1 MVRVLTSSRCLPA
14 TLLRE
19 RAARLIRRA
28 YRFRV
33 TKAAVAAEELIYC
46 PYLSFRFTNPNLA
59 REPMAY
65 DVLIDA
71 ILGHC
76 GFLRWFPRLEEREVE
91 EGRLLGRVIDPV
103 QAEQTARAWVEN
115 YILRKQSLRVRE
127 IKTDLVGVQEFY
139 YPYWVTYL
147 RKGKD
152 LVLLALDSQTGKRG
166 DARLEKAI
174 EMGIA
179 RDEWLHE
186 QAASATGQEVRGPA
200 QFPHPS
206 DAVPGGDRCK
216 GEGC

>member
-1 MVRVLTSSRCLPA
+1 MTDQERREGRRVRVLTSGRCLPVR
-14 TLLRE
+14 LLRNS
-19 RAARLIRRA
+19 AARLIRRNW
-28 YRFRV
+28 RFRIAKPMV
-33 TKAAVAAEELIYC
+33 VAEEFLYC
-46 PYLSFRFTNPNLA
+46 PYFSFRFTNPNLA
-59 REPMAY
+59 GNPMAY
-65 DVLIDA
+65 DVLMDG

-76 GFLRWFPRLEEREVE
+76 GFLRWLPRLEEREVE
-91 EGRLLGRVIDPV
+91 EKRILGRVIDPV

-127 IKTDLVGVQEFY
+127 IKTDLVGGREFH

-152 LVLLALDSQTGKRG
+152 LVLLALDGETGKRG

-186 QAASATGQEVRGPA
+186 QAAG
-200 QFPHPS
+200 
-206 DAVPGGDRCK
+206 DAG
-216 GEGC
+216 